1 MRSQVLLRVLA
12 LLLVVSFGA
21 AAQIGSGLDDE
32 RRKKKKKP
40 SKKDLEPVTQV
51 LPLPKD
57 LPAAISAEPQR
68 LAFDISPL
76 SNKGLLTQQTR
87 DAIKA
92 LWASTKGATI
102 VKLRVFVAGSGDT
115 RRIQTLVSEMFTE
128 KHLPLPV
135 VSTVLVGSLGMEGAQ
150 VLIESVAVDRKATNP
165 NGLLFISG
173 KGGKS
178 FKEAVNQLQ
187 LTVKSM
193 GSTEADVL
201 RVTCYVNSFEA
212 ANPDRQLPSMPAA
225 AYTVVQMRREPS
237 PAVAECEGIARA
249 AKPQP
254 EGVKF
259 INPAG
264 LPTSPNFSQL
274 AAVNAPKIVFTGLQL
289 AFQSQEADVKLAF
302 DRLGKTLEGQGVS
315 YKNVFMTSIYAL
327 TQEAI
332 DRVRA
337 VRFGYLDKANP
348 PAATL
353 LPFEGL
359 PSLDASFG
367 IEVVAVSGQ

>member
-1 MRSQVLLRVLA
+1 MRLIA
-12 LLLVVSFGA
+12 LLLVLSLSA
-21 AAQIGSGLDDE
+21 LAQIGSGLDEE

-40 SKKDLEPVTQV
+40 NKKDLEPITQV
-51 LPLPKD
+51 LPLPRD
-57 LPAAISAEPQR
+57 LPAAIAAEPQR
-68 LAFDISPL
+68 LVFHVSPL
-76 SNKGLLTQQTR
+76 SNKGLLSQQTR

-92 LWASTKGATI
+92 VWISTKGATI
-102 VKLRVFVAGSGDT
+102 VKMRAFVAGSGDT

-150 VLIESVAVDRKATNP
+150 ILLESVAIEKKVVNP

-178 FKEAVNQLQ
+178 FADAIDQLR
-187 LTVKSM
+187 LSVKSM
-193 GSTEADVL
+193 GGTEADVL
-201 RVTCYVNSFEA
+201 RVTCFVNAFEA
-212 ANPDRQLPSMPAA
+212 ANPDRQLSSMHGA

-237 PAVAECEGIARA
+237 PVVAECEAVART
-249 AKPQP
+249 AKPQT
-254 EGVKF
+254 ETVKLW
-259 INPAG
+259 NPAG
-264 LPTSPNFSQL
+264 LPSSPNYSQL
-274 AAVNAPKIVFTGLQL
+274 AAVNSPKIVFSGLQL

-302 DRLGKTLEGQGVS
+302 ERLGRTLESQGVN
-315 YKNVFMTSIYAL
+315 YKHVFMTSIYAL

-337 VRFGYLDKANP
+337 IRFSYLDKANP

-367 IEVVAVSGQ
+367 IEVVAVGGQ

>member
-1 MRSQVLLRVLA
+1 MRSQVLLRVIS
-12 LLLVVSFGA
+12 LLLILSLSTL
-21 AAQIGSGLDDE
+21 AQIGSGLDEE

-57 LPAAISAEPQR
+57 LPSAIAVEPQR
-68 LAFDISPL
+68 LVFHVSPL

-87 DAIKA
+87 EAIKA
-92 LWASTKGATI
+92 IWTSTKGATI
-102 VKLRVFVAGSGDT
+102 VKLRAFVAGSGDS
-115 RRIQTLVSEMFTE
+115 RRIQTLVSEMFAE
-128 KHLPLPV
+128 RRLPLPV
-135 VSTVLVGSLGMEGAQ
+135 VSTILVGSLGMEGSQ
-150 VLIESVAVDRKATNP
+150 ILLESVSVEKKIVNP

-178 FKEAVNQLQ
+178 YADAMDQLR

-193 GSTEADVL
+193 GGVDADLL
-201 RVTCYVNSFEA
+201 RVTCYVNAFEI
-212 ANPDRQLPSMPAA
+212 ANPDRRMAGP
-225 AYTVVQMRREPS
+225 AYTVVQMRREAS
-237 PAVAECEGIARA
+237 PVVAECEAIARA
-249 AKPQP
+249 AKAQAEP
-254 EGVKF
+254 VKL

-274 AAVNAPKIVFTGLQL
+274 ASVSAPRIVFSNLQL
-289 AFQSQEADVKLAF
+289 AFQAQEADVRLAF
-302 DRLGKTLEGQGVS
+302 DRLGRTLESQGVT

-327 TQEAI
+327 TQESI
-332 DRVRA
+332 DRVRS
-337 VRFGYLDKANP
+337 VRFNYLDKSNP

-367 IEVVAVSGQ
+367 IEVVAVGGQ

>member
-1 MRSQVLLRVLA
+1 MSSQLLLRLISVLLIASLSA
-12 LLLVVSFGA
+12 F
-21 AAQIGSGLDDE
+21 AQIGSGLDEE

-40 SKKDLEPVTQV
+40 NKKDLEPVTQV

-57 LPAAISAEPQR
+57 PPSAISAEPQR
-68 LAFDISPL
+68 LAFHVSPL

-92 LWASTKGATI
+92 IWAANKGETI
-102 VKLRVFVAGSGDT
+102 VKLRAFVAGSGDS

-128 KHLPLPV
+128 KRMPLPV
-135 VSTVLVGSLGMEGAQ
+135 VSTILVGSLGMEGAQ
-150 VLIESVAVDRKATNP
+150 VLLESVSVEKKVVNP

-178 FKEAVNQLQ
+178 YADAMDQLR
-187 LTVKSM
+187 LSVKSM
-193 GSTEADVL
+193 GGTDDDLL
-201 RVTCYVNSFEA
+201 RVTCYVNAFET
-212 ANPDRQLPSMPAA
+212 ANPERQMAGP
-225 AYTVVQMRREPS
+225 AYTVVQTRREAS
-237 PAVAECEGIARA
+237 PIVAECEAVARA
-249 AKPQP
+249 AKPQT
-254 EGVKF
+254 EAVKF

-274 AAVNAPKIVFTGLQL
+274 AAVNAPKIVFSNLQL
-289 AFQSQEADVKLAF
+289 AFQAQESDVKLAF
-302 DRLGKTLEGQGVS
+302 DRLGKTLETQGVG

-337 VRFGYLDKANP
+337 VRFSYLDKTNP

-367 IEVVAVSGQ
+367 IEVVAIGSQ

>member
-1 MRSQVLLRVLA
+1 MSSKLLLRLIS
-12 LLLVVSFGA
+12 LLLIVSFGA
-21 AAQIGSGLDDE
+21 AAQIGSGLDEE

-40 SKKDLEPVTQV
+40 NKKDLEPVTQV

-57 LPAAISAEPQR
+57 PPSAIVAEPQR
-68 LAFDISPL
+68 LGFNVSPL
-76 SNKGLLTQQTR
+76 SNKGLLTQQVR

-92 LWASTKGATI
+92 IWAENKGDTI
-102 VKLRVFVAGSGDT
+102 VKLRAFVAGSGDT

-128 KHLPLPV
+128 RRLPLPV

-150 VLIESVAVDRKATNP
+150 VLLESVSIEKKVVNP

-178 FKEAVNQLQ
+178 YKEAMDQLR

-193 GSTEADVL
+193 GGTDADLL
-201 RVTCYVNSFEA
+201 RVTCYVNDFEI
-212 ANPDRQLPSMPAA
+212 ANPDRQMAGGV
-225 AYTVVQMRREPS
+225 AYTVVQMRREAS
-237 PAVAECEGIARA
+237 SVVAECEAIARA
-249 AKPQP
+249 AKPQAEP
-254 EGVKF
+254 VKL

-274 AAVNAPKIVFTGLQL
+274 AAVNAPKIVFSNLQL
-289 AFQSQEADVKLAF
+289 AFQAQESDVKLAF
-302 DRLGKTLEGQGVS
+302 ERLGKTLDSQGVS
-315 YKNVFMTSIYAL
+315 YKNVFMTSIYVL
-327 TQEAI
+327 TQEAM

-337 VRFGYLDKANP
+337 VRFSYLDKANP

-367 IEVVAVSGQ
+367 IEVVAVGGQ